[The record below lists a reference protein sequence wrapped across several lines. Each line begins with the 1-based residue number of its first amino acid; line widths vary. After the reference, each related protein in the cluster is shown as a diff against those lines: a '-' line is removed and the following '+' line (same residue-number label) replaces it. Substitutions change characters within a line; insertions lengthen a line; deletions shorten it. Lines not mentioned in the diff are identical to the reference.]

1 MTPRRQWLTAGGF
14 NLKIGEKMFF
24 RRTRNIEPKPPIVIA
39 DQMVMNAMIIAY
51 GYFYNIRYMPTQE
64 DLKMFDEFVDELQ
77 ASHAIASRI
86 AHNLH
91 QRIKNESK

>member
-1 MTPRRQWLTAGGF
+1 
-14 NLKIGEKMFF
+14 MFF
-24 RRTRNIEPKPPIVIA
+24 RRNKAIEPKPPIVIA

-64 DLKMFDEFVDELQ
+64 DLKMFDEFVNELQ

-86 AHNLH
+86 ANSLH
-91 QRIKNESK
+91 QRYKEEP